1 MPRAQRSGDAG
12 ILRWVIHAA
21 VLQSRHLNAAGG
33 ISGHGCGWVWKT
45 SGLQSNGIHVS
56 EYLKEHMDTIR
67 RVKLREIVYIEV
79 FFYDSFVSL
88 FFLQCLQAVCVGYLS
103 LFCHWLIFGKHLI

>member
-79 FFYDSFVSL
+79 FLRFLCFIIFLAMPSSCLCGL
-88 FFLQCLQAVCVGYLS
+88 FIPLLPLVNL
-103 LFCHWLIFGKHLI
+103 W

>member
-33 ISGHGCGWVWKT
+33 IPGHGCGWVWKT

-79 FFYDSFVSL
+79 FFMIPLFHYFSCNAFKLSVWVIYPSF
-88 FFLQCLQAVCVGYLS
+88 AIG
-103 LFCHWLIFGKHLI
+103 

>member
-67 RVKLREIVYIEV
+67 RVKLREIVYIAV
-79 FFYDSFVSL
+79 FFMIPLFHYFSCNAFKLSVWVIYPSF
-88 FFLQCLQAVCVGYLS
+88 AIG
-103 LFCHWLIFGKHLI
+103 

>member
-1 MPRAQRSGDAG
+1 VPRAQRSGDAG

-33 ISGHGCGWVWKT
+33 IPGHGCGWVWKT

-79 FFYDSFVSL
+79 FFMIPLFPYFSCNALKLSVWVIYPSF
-88 FFLQCLQAVCVGYLS
+88 AIG
-103 LFCHWLIFGKHLI
+103 